1 MRQARVT
8 SATCSLAGPKPV
20 PTEVGF
26 PIRFSRGLKFLLPL
40 LLLAYGFGSGEQS
53 LGSWLES
60 AGCVALLLGSV
71 AVHEFGHVLVVQRLG
86 MTVNNVTLTAF
97 GGLTNYEGSQQGS
110 LAQGLIAFAGPCAS
124 ALLAVLLLAAR
135 LSVGGNDVDGGLA
148 SVLTFGVGT
157 NVLITVVNL
166 LPFPTLDGGQIVRS
180 LWRGL
185 SRGRE
190 HA

>member
-1 MRQARVT
+1 MRLARVA
-8 SATCSLAGPKPV
+8 SVTCSRTAPNPV
-20 PTEVGF
+20 LFEVGF
-26 PIRFSRGLKFLLPL
+26 PIRFSRGLKLLVPL
-40 LLLAYGFGSGEQS
+40 LLLAYGLGSGEQS
-53 LGSWLES
+53 SGNWLAS
-60 AGCVALLLGSV
+60 AGCVVLLLGSV
-71 AVHEFGHVLVVQRLG
+71 AVHEFGHVLIVRRLG
-86 MTVNNVTLTAF
+86 LTVNGVTLTAF
-97 GGLTNYEGSQQGS
+97 GGLTDYEGPQRSP

-124 ALLAVLLLAAR
+124 ALLAVVLLAVR

-157 NVLITVVNL
+157 NALITVVNL